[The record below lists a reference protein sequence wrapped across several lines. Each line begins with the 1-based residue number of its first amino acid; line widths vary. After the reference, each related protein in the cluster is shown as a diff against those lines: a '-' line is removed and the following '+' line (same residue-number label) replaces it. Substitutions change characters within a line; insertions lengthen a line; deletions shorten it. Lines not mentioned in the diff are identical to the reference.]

1 MKHVIL
7 FVLLSVLAGAVCAAT
22 DLEALAQRCPS
33 GTIGFIA
40 TSGTED
46 FGAAFRS
53 SIAGQI
59 ASDPQVKSFFEQL
72 FASVS
77 KLNDEDSAKAQDFLD
92 FAEQVFRSPTIGAIS
107 IDPVNNTDRPT
118 FFLISRTVTDSKEFN
133 AALEKAVS
141 SIFDAGDV
149 QKQTIAGSTVYT
161 SADPSQ
167 RETVYMA
174 QSGEYFILAGND
186 GGYSLL
192 SNGPANTQLAGVLS
206 RVPASQDAVVGYVD
220 VRKIMALAE
229 EEVGQDFETIKSV
242 LQSLGLQDVSHALMH
257 AGFEGKNIVAQN
269 LVKTPTSE
277 GIWNA
282 LGRADRGLFNYVDPR
297 ALQACV
303 FQVDPAVLYDTVMT
317 AIARASADT
326 AQEAQE
332 GIAEVE
338 AMLDFR
344 IREDLLANIEGSFMG
359 YALPVNASPELMS
372 GGYVI
377 AARLKD
383 AQKVEKC
390 LLNLGS
396 VIQSFGQQQVQVTS
410 QQTADGKTIHIWAV
424 TLMAMMQI
432 IPSWSIEGDMLIFTS
447 HPSVTKSAV
456 ARFAAGQQDSL
467 VSDARFTALLST
479 VPNDAIMISLMDSKT
494 NARQL
499 MQMLQRFWP
508 MMNMG
513 LMQEGIQLP
522 IMLPSIDAYIEQMEP
537 GLRYARK
544 TSDGIESFYMGTGLE
559 AGAGGVAGGA
569 MGLAVLMPALNRTK
583 KIAQRVVSGTN
594 LKEVGLAAIVYA
606 NDHDG
611 KFPSTLNEL
620 TADYDVSEKTLTS
633 PRKPDDFQG
642 PSYILVPGL
651 TDAAPASAVLAYE
664 NPAFVEDDQVNV
676 LYTDGHVAAESKETL
691 KQNLKTTYEHLGKP
705 MPEIDWGN

>member
-1 MKHVIL
+1 MKHVGSYFIY
-7 FVLLSVLAGAVCAAT
+7 FIVLAGTVCAAT

-53 SIAGQI
+53 SIMGQI

-72 FASVS
+72 LASIS
-77 KLNDEDSAKAQDFLD
+77 KMSDEDCAEAGPFLGLAK
-92 FAEQVFRSPTIGAIS
+92 QVFRSPTIVAIS
-107 IDPVNNTDRPT
+107 VDPANPSDDPQVV
-118 FFLISRTVTDSKEFN
+118 LISKIVSDRGEFN
-133 AALEKAVS
+133 AALDSVINSE
-141 SIFDAGDV
+141 AGSK
-149 QKQTIAGSTVYT
+149 KQIVNGSTVYT
-161 SADPSQ
+161 SADPNQSDAA
-167 RETVYMA
+167 YLA
-174 QSGEYFILAGND
+174 QSGDLFYIGINDKNFALLA
-186 GGYSLL
+186 
-192 SNGPANTQLAGVLS
+192 NGSTNTQLAGVLS

-220 VRKIMALAE
+220 VQKIMALAE

-326 AQEAQE
+326 AQEAQA

-344 IREDLLANIEGSFMG
+344 IREDLLANIDGSFMG

-390 LLNLGS
+390 LLNLGN

-467 VSDARFTALLST
+467 VSDARFAALLST

-513 LMQEGIQLP
+513 LMQKGVQLP

-569 MGLAVLMPALNRTK
+569 MGLAVLMPALNKTK

-606 NDHDG
+606 NDYDG
-611 KFPSTLNEL
+611 RFPSKFQDLIAE
-620 TADYDVSEKTLTS
+620 ADLSPKSLEN
-633 PRKPDDFQG
+633 PRKPDGFDG
-642 PSYILVPGL
+642 PGYILVPGL
-651 TDAAPASAVLAYE
+651 TDKAAADIVLAYE
-664 NPAFVEDDQVNV
+664 NPAFVEGDEINV